1 MGQDRRPVVVAFDGS
16 AESDAAVR
24 AAAGLFPGRTLV
36 VVTVWEPGLAMAMTA
51 APPDHLS
58 GLAYIAPNP
67 DTMAIVDEAQ
77 SDRAMTTATAGAR
90 VAQELGAA
98 AEPHPVP
105 DELDAAETIAAV
117 ADQRGAAAV
126 VVGSRGLGRV
136 KARLLG
142 STSQGLLHRTTRPVI
157 VVRVPDADAG

>member
-1 MGQDRRPVVVAFDGS
+1 MSEDRAPVVVAFVGS
-16 AESDAAVR
+16 VESDAAVR
-24 AAAGLFPGRTLV
+24 AAADLFAGRTLV
-36 VVTVWEPGLAMAMTA
+36 VVTVWEPGLAMAMSTSA
-51 APPDHLS
+51 PDHLS
-58 GLAYIAPNP
+58 GLAYTAP
-67 DTMAIVDEAQ
+67 DLETMASVDEVQ
-77 SDRAMTTATAGAR
+77 SEHATTTATAGAH

-117 ADQRGAAAV
+117 AEQRGAAAV
-126 VVGSRGLGRV
+126 VVGSRGLGRM